1 MFEFVPQFDSYQKLL
16 EYLEKVG
23 VLKTE
28 KVKLAFKKFDRKD
41 FLPEEMKN
49 FAYIDSP
56 LPIGEDVGQTCSAPY
71 VTAFL
76 IELLNP
82 EEGNKILEIGF
93 GSGWTTCIL
102 AELVG
107 ENGKIYAFEIDENV
121 FNFGKENIERYNYIE
136 KGRVKI
142 ILGDGSK
149 GFKEEAPFDRILVN
163 AFSPEI
169 PQVFI
174 EELKDGGILV
184 IPDYEGIWQIIKKN
198 NEIIKNYHWGFVF
211 GPLRST

>member
-1 MFEFVPQFDSYQKLL
+1 MFEFVPQFENYQKLL

-23 VLKTE
+23 ALKTE
-28 KVKLAFKKFDRKD
+28 RIKLAFEKFDRKD
-41 FLPEEMKN
+41 FLPKEMKG

-56 LPIGEDVGQTCSAPY
+56 LPIGSDVGQTCSAPY

-82 EEGNKILEIGF
+82 EEENKVLEIGF

-136 KGRVKI
+136 KGRVKV

-163 AFSPEI
+163 AFSPEV

-174 EELKDGGILV
+174 EELKDNGILV